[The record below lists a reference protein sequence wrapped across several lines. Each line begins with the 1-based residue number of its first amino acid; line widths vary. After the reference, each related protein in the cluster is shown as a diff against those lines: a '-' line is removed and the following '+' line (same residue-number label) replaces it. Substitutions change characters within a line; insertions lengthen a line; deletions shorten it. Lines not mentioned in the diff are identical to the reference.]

1 MDRLTSLD
9 VNVVLVAIA
18 DPTYG
23 AVAGT
28 SEEPNYQ
35 IELSRNNALTGDKIT
50 QMISEVGELDSQIE
64 FPNMNVFTNEEIA
77 ARAPVVPPEP
87 LPAPAVPIPTDE
99 SGKPIEPTPPPEDPV
114 PAPVEASPTTDDVV
128 ASGHDDPRDT
138 E

>member
-77 ARAPVVPPEP
+77 ARTPVLPSEPTPE
-87 LPAPAVPIPTDE
+87 PAVPIPTDE
-99 SGKPIEPTPPPEDPV
+99 SGNPVEPTPPEDPV